1 MSTIAR
7 DVMTTDVA
15 TVTPDTAY
23 KEVAR
28 TMVSRDVSA
37 LPVITDGKIVGII
50 TETDMLHKEEFK
62 PQDYGEEY
70 ASPLRARLRRKLGTS
85 GAIRRKANAE
95 QADQLMSTRV
105 VTVHPDDNA
114 VTIARVMD
122 RFDVKQV
129 PVVDERNHLLGLVS
143 RRDLLGVFVRA
154 DEDIKRDVERAIQ
167 NVPAWI
173 EPADLSFTVREG
185 IVRAEGR
192 LHQHSNVPVVI
203 QIIEGVDGVVA
214 VDSHLAW
221 QMEDLLPPQ

>member
-1 MSTIAR
+1 MSTVAR

-15 TVTPDTAY
+15 TVTPDTGY

-28 TMVSRDVSA
+28 IMVSRDVSA

-62 PQDYGEEY
+62 PQDFGEEY
-70 ASPLRARLRRKLGTS
+70 TSPLRSRLRRKLGTS
-85 GAIRRKANAE
+85 GAVRSKANAE

-129 PVVDERNHLLGLVS
+129 PVVDERNNLLGLVS
-143 RRDLLGVFVRA
+143 RRDLLGVFVRS
-154 DEDIKRDVERAIQ
+154 DEVIQRDIERAIQ
-167 NVPAWI
+167 RIPAWI
-173 EPADLSFTVREG
+173 EPADLSFTVTEG
-185 IVRAEGR
+185 VVRAEGR

-203 QIIEGVDGVVA
+203 QIIKGVDGVVT
-214 VDSHLAW
+214 VDNHLAW
-221 QMEDLLPPQ
+221 EMEDMLPPQ